1 MNPLMNWVPV
11 MLVCWVLACFVFV
24 VWFCVLF
31 GFVLCVFAV
40 CLVYDDD
47 GPMDYVQV
55 LPQFS
60 FAALNSRWPGT
71 LICNYCLCNVIQC
84 GKRPGESHEGVGR
97 KKRDLSD
104 LARFHKSEQVSQKY
118 FLSIMQENWRKQRMW
133 NDRLLV

>member
-1 MNPLMNWVPV
+1 MTQSCHHLHESNNELGASHS
-11 MLVCWVLACFVFV
+11 CVLGFGCFVFV

-60 FAALNSRWPGT
+60 FAALNSRWP
-71 LICNYCLCNVIQC
+71 
-84 GKRPGESHEGVGR
+84 
-97 KKRDLSD
+97 
-104 LARFHKSEQVSQKY
+104 
-118 FLSIMQENWRKQRMW
+118 
-133 NDRLLV
+133 

>member
-1 MNPLMNWVPV
+1 MNPPMNWVPV
-11 MLVCWVLACFVFV
+11 ILVCPVLACSGFV

-71 LICNYCLCNVIQC
+71 LICNVIQC
-84 GKRPGESHEGVGR
+84 CKRPGESHEGVGR
-97 KKRDLSD
+97 KKKDWDGGDTGHLIDTS
-104 LARFHKSEQVSQKY
+104 S
-118 FLSIMQENWRKQRMW
+118 N
-133 NDRLLV
+133 